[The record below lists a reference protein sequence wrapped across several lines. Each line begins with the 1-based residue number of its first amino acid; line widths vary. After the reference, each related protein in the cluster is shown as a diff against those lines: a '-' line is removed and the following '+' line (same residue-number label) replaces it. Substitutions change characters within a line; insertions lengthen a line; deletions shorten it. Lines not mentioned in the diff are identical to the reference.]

1 MRVSESTKAACK
13 AGPFTTGCVELSA
26 IKARYAE
33 LPGAIAAGCE
43 RMVHPSVLGQSDRR
57 RHSRFIGAMLAAPFF
72 SAGAAVTLVT
82 SGMGA
87 AVTVAA
93 IFAAFG
99 LCWFAALLVAASGK
113 MTLAG
118 QLALVVGSVA
128 LGALIAAA
136 GGVASPVALLAVAL
150 PFEAWWIG
158 QSRRA
163 VIWGATSAFVAVL
176 LQPLAGSVLPL
187 DQTEIAAWHW
197 LVPLAWAL
205 TLIPRIAPLR
215 GAANAQLDPAG
226 SHRLEDLIDAVVLR
240 IAAHGEVLDVSA
252 KARTMLRLPPELLF
266 GTGLFDR
273 IHLSDRVPYLSALA
287 DMRDGALSRRLDLR
301 VRLPQSSGVTADNYR
316 PFSLEMMRAPGQETV
331 FTLLLRENDE
341 LAGLRQELAA
351 ANEAAASA
359 EVAKGRFLAVV
370 SHELRTP
377 LNAIIGF
384 SDMLLHEMF
393 GSFKDP
399 RQKEYVGLVRDSGQ
413 HLLAVVTSILDVSRI
428 ESGAYATEP
437 EPFRFREAVEMCQ
450 SMMRLQA
457 EAKAI
462 DLQAQIAP
470 DAGEINAD
478 RRAVQQILINL
489 VSNAIKFTPEG
500 GNVVIGAKRIGSRLH
515 FWVRDTGIGIAE
527 EDFVNLGKPFMQI
540 QNDYTRR
547 FEGTGLG
554 LSLVKGLV
562 ALHEGTMSIE
572 SMPGEGT
579 TVTISLPVSGP
590 TSRSAEKTGVVP
602 MSAVKAKADGGK
614 GESNGS
620 LRKTA

>member
-1 MRVSESTKAACK
+1 
-13 AGPFTTGCVELSA
+13 
-26 IKARYAE
+26 
-33 LPGAIAAGCE
+33 
-43 RMVHPSVLGQSDRR
+43 MVHPAIVGRDDRLR
-57 RHSRFIGAMLAAPFF
+57 QRRFIGIMLAAPFF
-72 SAGAAVTLVT
+72 AAGAAVTLVT

-87 AVTVAA
+87 AVTVAT

-113 MTLAG
+113 MALAAQVALAAGGLALAG
-118 QLALVVGSVA
+118 A
-128 LGALIAAA
+128 IAAA
-136 GGVASPVALLAVAL
+136 GGLASPVALLVLAL

-158 QSRRA
+158 GSKRA
-163 VIWGATSAFVAVL
+163 ALWGGISALAAVL
-176 LQPLAGSVLPL
+176 LQPFVGSVVPL
-187 DQTEIAAWHW
+187 GAVHVAVWHW
-197 LVPLAWAL
+197 LLPLAWGL
-205 TLIPRIAPLR
+205 TLVPRL
-215 GAANAQLDPAG
+215 AALGDAARARHALLPSD
-226 SHRLEDLIDAVVLR
+226 RLEDMIDAVVLHVAR
-240 IAAHGEVLDVSA
+240 HGEVLDASA
-252 KARTMLRLPPELLF
+252 KARTMLKLPPELLF
-266 GTGLFDR
+266 GAGLFDR
-273 IHLSDRVPYLSALA
+273 IHLSDRVAYLSALA
-287 DMRDGALSRRLDLR
+287 DMRDGALARRLDLR
-301 VRLPQSSGVTADNYR
+301 VRLPQDGNAPMADNYR
-316 PFSLEMMRAPGQETV
+316 PFQLELVQAEEQQET

-341 LAGLRQELAA
+341 IAELRDELAA
-351 ANEAAASA
+351 ASEAAASA

-393 GSFKDP
+393 GGFKDP

-428 ESGAYATEP
+428 EAGAYATQP
-437 EPFRFREAVEMCQ
+437 EPFRFIEAVEMCQ
-450 SMMRLQA
+450 SMMQLQA
-457 EAKAI
+457 SAKNI

-489 VSNAIKFTPEG
+489 VSNSIKFTPDG
-500 GNVVIGAKRIGSRLH
+500 GDVVVGAKRIGSRLH

-527 EDFVNLGKPFMQI
+527 EDFANLGKPFMQI

-562 ALHEGTMSIE
+562 ALHDGTMSIE

-579 TVTISLPVSGP
+579 TVTISLPVNGP
-590 TSRSAEKTGVVP
+590 KKRAADRNGVLP
-602 MSAVKAKADGGK
+602 MPVTRTKGDAKGDR
-614 GESNGS
+614 NGS

>member
-1 MRVSESTKAACK
+1 
-13 AGPFTTGCVELSA
+13 
-26 IKARYAE
+26 
-33 LPGAIAAGCE
+33 
-43 RMVHPSVLGQSDRR
+43 MVHPAIIGQGDRLR
-57 RHSRFIGAMLAAPFF
+57 QRRFIGIMLAAPFF
-72 SAGAAVTLVT
+72 AAGAAVTLVT

-87 AVTVAA
+87 AVTVAT

-113 MTLAG
+113 MTLAAQVALAAG
-118 QLALVVGSVA
+118 GLALA
-128 LGALIAAA
+128 GAVAAA
-136 GGVASPVALLAVAL
+136 GGLASPVALLALAL

-158 QSRRA
+158 GSKRA
-163 VIWGATSAFVAVL
+163 ALWGGLSTLAAML
-176 LQPLAGSVLPL
+176 LQPFVGSVVPL
-187 DQTEIAAWHW
+187 GGAQVAAWHW
-197 LVPLAWAL
+197 LLPLAWGL
-205 TLIPRIAPLR
+205 TLVPRL
-215 GAANAQLDPAG
+215 AALGDAARAQPALLPND
-226 SHRLEDLIDAVVLR
+226 RLEDMIDAVVLHVAR
-240 IAAHGEVLDVSA
+240 HGEVLDASA
-252 KARTMLRLPPELLF
+252 KARTILKLPPELLF
-266 GTGLFDR
+266 GAGLFDR
-273 IHLSDRVPYLSALA
+273 IHLSDRVAYLSALA
-287 DMRDGALSRRLDLR
+287 DMRDGALARRLDLR
-301 VRLPQSSGVTADNYR
+301 VRLPQDGSASTADNYR
-316 PFSLEMMRAPGQETV
+316 PFQLELMRAEEQQET

-341 LAGLRQELAA
+341 TAELRDELAA

-393 GSFKDP
+393 GGFKDP
-399 RQKEYVGLVRDSGQ
+399 RQKEYVSLVKESGQ

-428 ESGAYATEP
+428 EAGAYATEP
-437 EPFRFREAVEMCQ
+437 EPFRFIEAVEMCQ
-450 SMMRLQA
+450 SMMQLQA
-457 EAKAI
+457 NAKNI
-462 DLQAQIAP
+462 GLQAQIAP

-489 VSNAIKFTPEG
+489 VSNAVKFTPDG
-500 GNVVIGAKRIGSRLH
+500 GNVVVGAKRIGSRLH

-562 ALHEGTMSIE
+562 ALHDGTMSIE

-579 TVTISLPVSGP
+579 TVTISLPVNGP
-590 TSRSAEKTGVVP
+590 KRSATDRNGVLP
-602 MSAVKAKADGGK
+602 MPATRTKGDAKGDR
-614 GESNGS
+614 NGS

>member
-1 MRVSESTKAACK
+1 M
-13 AGPFTTGCVELSA
+13 P

-43 RMVHPSVLGQSDRR
+43 RMVHPSILGQSGRER
-57 RHSRFIGAMLAAPFF
+57 QRRFIGVMLAAPFF
-72 SAGAAVTLVT
+72 AAGAAVTLVT

-87 AVTVAA
+87 AVTMAA

-99 LCWFAALLVAASGK
+99 LCWFIALLVAATGR
-113 MTLAG
+113 MATAAPIALAM
-118 QLALVVGSVA
+118 AAVA
-128 LGALIAAA
+128 LGGLIAAA
-136 GGVASPVALLAVAL
+136 GGLSSPVAMLAVAL

-158 QSRRA
+158 ASRRA
-163 VIWGATSAFVAVL
+163 ALWGAVSAIVAIA
-176 LQPLAGSVLPL
+176 LQPLAAAFLPFAGA
-187 DQTEIAAWHW
+187 QIAAWHW

-205 TLIPRIAPLR
+205 TLIPRLSAFRDSAGVADTLDR
-215 GAANAQLDPAG
+215 GD
-226 SHRLEDLIDAVVLR
+226 RLEDIIDAVILR
-240 IAAHGEVLDVSA
+240 VGRHGEVLDASA
-252 KARTMLRLPPELLF
+252 KARTLLKLPPELLS

-273 IHLSDRVPYLSALA
+273 VHLSDRVSYLSALA
-287 DMRDGALSRRLDLR
+287 DMRDGAGSRRLELR
-301 VRLPQSSGVTADNYR
+301 IRLPQNGNGQSDNRQNDSRQNDIRLMADNYR
-316 PFSLEMMRAPGQETV
+316 PFLLELLRAEEQGDV
-331 FTLLLRENDE
+331 FTLILRENDE
-341 LAGLRQELAA
+341 TARLREELAQ
-351 ANEAAASA
+351 ANEAAAAA

-393 GSFKDP
+393 GAFKDP

-428 ESGAYATEP
+428 ESGAYAAEP
-437 EPFRFREAVEMCQ
+437 EPFRFMEAVDMCQ
-450 SMMRLQA
+450 SMMSLQA
-457 EAKAI
+457 QAKNI
-462 DLQAQIAP
+462 DLQTQIAP
-470 DAGEINAD
+470 DAGDINAD

-489 VSNAIKFTPEG
+489 VSNAIKFTPDG
-500 GNVVIGAKRIGSRLH
+500 GDVVVGAKRIGSRLH

-527 EDFVNLGKPFMQI
+527 EDFANLGKPFMQI

-579 TVTISLPVSGP
+579 TVTISLPVNGP
-590 TSRSAEKTGVVP
+590 KGRPANQAGVLTMPVTR
-602 MSAVKAKADGGK
+602 AKGDR
-614 GESNGS
+614 NGS

>member
-1 MRVSESTKAACK
+1 
-13 AGPFTTGCVELSA
+13 
-26 IKARYAE
+26 
-33 LPGAIAAGCE
+33 
-43 RMVHPSVLGQSDRR
+43 MVHPSIVGQSDRER
-57 RHSRFIGAMLAAPFF
+57 QRRFIGVMLASPFF
-72 SAGAAVTLVT
+72 AAGAAVTLVT

-99 LCWFAALLVAASGK
+99 LCWFIALLVAATGK
-113 MTLAG
+113 MAVAAQVALAIAG
-118 QLALVVGSVA
+118 LALGS
-128 LGALIAAA
+128 LIAAA
-136 GGVASPVALLAVAL
+136 GGLSSPVAMLVVAL

-158 QSRRA
+158 ASRRA
-163 VIWGATSAFVAVL
+163 ALWGAVSAAVAIL
-176 LQPLAGSVLPL
+176 AQPLAVAVFPFAAA
-187 DQTEIAAWHW
+187 QIAPWHW

-205 TLIPRIAPLR
+205 TLVPRISALR
-215 GAANAQLDPAG
+215 DTAGAADVVDTAD
-226 SHRLEDLIDAVVLR
+226 RLEDIIDAVVLR
-240 IAAHGEVLDVSA
+240 VARHGEVLDASA
-252 KARTMLRLPPELLF
+252 KARTLLKLPPELLS
-266 GTGLFDR
+266 GNGLFDR
-273 IHLSDRVPYLSALA
+273 IHLSDRVSYLSALA
-287 DMRDGALSRRLDLR
+287 DMRDGALSRRLELR
-301 VRLPQSSGVTADNYR
+301 IRLPQNGNGQAADNYR
-316 PFSLEMMRAPGQETV
+316 PFSLELVRGDEEVDV
-331 FTLLLRENDE
+331 FTLVLRENDE
-341 LAGLRQELAA
+341 IARLREDFAA

-393 GSFKDP
+393 GAFKDP

-428 ESGAYATEP
+428 ESGVYATEP
-437 EPFRFREAVEMCQ
+437 EPFRFSEAVDMCQ
-450 SMMRLQA
+450 SMMLLQA
-457 EAKAI
+457 QAKNI

-470 DAGEINAD
+470 DAGDINAD
-478 RRAVQQILINL
+478 RRAVQQMLINL

-500 GNVVIGAKRIGSRLH
+500 GDVVIGAKRIGSRLH

-527 EDFVNLGKPFMQI
+527 EDFANLGKPFMQI

-562 ALHEGTMSIE
+562 ALHDGTMSIE

-579 TVTISLPVSGP
+579 TVTISLPVNGP
-590 TSRSAEKTGVVP
+590 KGRPAEKAGVLTMP
-602 MSAVKAKADGGK
+602 LAMGK
-614 GESNGS
+614 EDRNGS

>member
-1 MRVSESTKAACK
+1 
-13 AGPFTTGCVELSA
+13 
-26 IKARYAE
+26 
-33 LPGAIAAGCE
+33 
-43 RMVHPSVLGQSDRR
+43 MVHPSILGKNDRR
-57 RHSRFIGAMLAAPFF
+57 CQGRFIGVMLAAPFF
-72 SAGAAVTLVT
+72 AAGAAVTLVT
-82 SGMGA
+82 SGMGV
-87 AVTVAA
+87 AVTMAA
-93 IFAAFG
+93 IFATFG

-113 MTLAG
+113 MAFAGQVALVMGSLALAG
-118 QLALVVGSVA
+118 V
-128 LGALIAAA
+128 IAAA
-136 GGVASPVALLAVAL
+136 GGMASPIAMLVVAL

-158 QSRRA
+158 ASRRA
-163 VIWGATSAFVAVL
+163 ALWGAASAFVAIL
-176 LQPLAGSVLPL
+176 LQAFAGSVFPFGPA
-187 DQTEIAAWHW
+187 EIAAWHW
-197 LVPLAWAL
+197 LLPLAWAL
-205 TLIPRIAPLR
+205 TLVPRV
-215 GAANAQLDPAG
+215 AALGSPAGAQLDPATDD
-226 SHRLEDLIDAVVLR
+226 RLENIIDAVVLQAGR
-240 IAAHGEVLDVSA
+240 HGEVLDASA
-252 KARTMLRLPPELLF
+252 KARTILKLQPELLF

-273 IHLSDRVPYLSALA
+273 IHLSDRVAYLSALA
-287 DMRDGALSRRLDLR
+287 DMRDGASARRLDLR
-301 VRLPQSSGVTADNYR
+301 VRLPQNGHSPTADNYR
-316 PFSLEMMRAPGQETV
+316 PFSLELMRAEHEDV
-331 FTLLLRENDE
+331 FTLVLRENDE
-341 LAGLRQELAA
+341 LAGLREELAGA
-351 ANEAAASA
+351 KEAAASA

-393 GSFKDP
+393 GTFKDP
-399 RQKEYVGLVRDSGQ
+399 RQKEYVGLVKESGQ

-428 ESGAYATEP
+428 EAGSYATEP
-437 EPFRFREAVEMCQ
+437 EPFRFVEAVEMCQ

-457 EAKAI
+457 EAKNI

-489 VSNAIKFTPEG
+489 VSNAIKFTPDG
-500 GNVVIGAKRIGSRLH
+500 GDVVVGAKRIGSRLH

-527 EDFVNLGKPFMQI
+527 EDFANLGKPFMQI

-579 TVTISLPVSGP
+579 TVTISLPVNGP
-590 TSRSAEKTGVVP
+590 KGRTTDKPGVLP
-602 MSAVKAKADGGK
+602 MPAAKAETK
-614 GESNGS
+614 GDRHGS

>member
-1 MRVSESTKAACK
+1 
-13 AGPFTTGCVELSA
+13 
-26 IKARYAE
+26 
-33 LPGAIAAGCE
+33 
-43 RMVHPSVLGQSDRR
+43 MVHPSILGQNDRR
-57 RHSRFIGAMLAAPFF
+57 CQRRFIGVMLAAPFF
-72 SAGAAVTLVT
+72 AAGAAVTLVT
-82 SGMGA
+82 SGMGV
-87 AVTVAA
+87 AVTMAA
-93 IFAAFG
+93 IFATFG

-113 MTLAG
+113 MAFAGQVALVMGSLALAG
-118 QLALVVGSVA
+118 I
-128 LGALIAAA
+128 IAAA
-136 GGVASPVALLAVAL
+136 GGMASPVAMLVVAL

-158 QSRRA
+158 ASRRA
-163 VIWGATSAFVAVL
+163 AFWGALSACVAIL
-176 LQPLAGSVLPL
+176 LQAFAGSVFPFGPA
-187 DQTEIAAWHW
+187 EIAAWHW
-197 LVPLAWAL
+197 LLPLAWAL
-205 TLIPRIAPLR
+205 TLIPRV
-215 GAANAQLDPAG
+215 AALGSPAGAQLDPATDD
-226 SHRLEDLIDAVVLR
+226 RLENIIDAVVLR
-240 IAAHGEVLDVSA
+240 AGRHGEVLDASA
-252 KARTMLRLPPELLF
+252 KARTILKLQPELLF

-273 IHLSDRVPYLSALA
+273 IHLSDRVAYLSALA
-287 DMRDGALSRRLDLR
+287 DMRDGAPARRLDLR
-301 VRLPQSSGVTADNYR
+301 VRLPQNCNGPTADNYR
-316 PFSLEMMRAPGQETV
+316 PFSLELARGEEQQDVLTFV
-331 FTLLLRENDE
+331 LRDNYE
-341 LAGLRQELAA
+341 LAGLREELAA
-351 ANEAAASA
+351 AKEAAASA

-393 GSFKDP
+393 GTFKDP
-399 RQKEYVGLVRDSGQ
+399 RQKEYVGLVKESGQ

-428 ESGAYATEP
+428 EAGAYATEP
-437 EPFRFREAVEMCQ
+437 EPFRFVEAVEMCQ

-457 EAKAI
+457 EAKNI

-489 VSNAIKFTPEG
+489 VSNAIKFTPDG
-500 GNVVIGAKRIGSRLH
+500 GDVVVGAKRIGSRLH

-527 EDFVNLGKPFMQI
+527 EDFANLGKPFMQI

-579 TVTISLPVSGP
+579 TVTISLPVNGP
-590 TSRSAEKTGVVP
+590 KGRSNDKPGVLP
-602 MSAVKAKADGGK
+602 MPAAKAETK
-614 GESNGS
+614 GDRHGS

>member
-1 MRVSESTKAACK
+1 
-13 AGPFTTGCVELSA
+13 
-26 IKARYAE
+26 
-33 LPGAIAAGCE
+33 
-43 RMVHPSVLGQSDRR
+43 MVHPAIIGQGDRLR
-57 RHSRFIGAMLAAPFF
+57 QRRFIGIMLAAPFF
-72 SAGAAVTLVT
+72 AAGAAVTLVT

-113 MTLAG
+113 MTLAAQVALAAG
-118 QLALVVGSVA
+118 GLALA
-128 LGALIAAA
+128 GAVAAA
-136 GGVASPVALLAVAL
+136 GGLASPVALLALAL

-158 QSRRA
+158 GSKRA
-163 VIWGATSAFVAVL
+163 ALWGGLSALAAML
-176 LQPLAGSVLPL
+176 LQPFVASVVPL
-187 DQTEIAAWHW
+187 GGAQVAAWHW
-197 LVPLAWAL
+197 LLPLAWGL
-205 TLIPRIAPLR
+205 TLVPRL
-215 GAANAQLDPAG
+215 AALGDAARAQPALLPND
-226 SHRLEDLIDAVVLR
+226 RLEDMIDAVVLHVAR
-240 IAAHGEVLDVSA
+240 HGEVLDASA
-252 KARTMLRLPPELLF
+252 KARTILKLPPELLF
-266 GTGLFDR
+266 GAGLFDR
-273 IHLSDRVPYLSALA
+273 IHLSDRVAYLSALA
-287 DMRDGALSRRLDLR
+287 DMRDGALARRLDLR
-301 VRLPQSSGVTADNYR
+301 VRLPQDGSASTADNYR
-316 PFSLEMMRAPGQETV
+316 PFQLELMRAEEQQET

-341 LAGLRQELAA
+341 TAELRDELAA

-393 GSFKDP
+393 GGFKDP
-399 RQKEYVGLVRDSGQ
+399 RQKEYVSLVKESGQ

-428 ESGAYATEP
+428 EAGAYATEP
-437 EPFRFREAVEMCQ
+437 EPFRFIEAVEMCQ
-450 SMMRLQA
+450 SMMQLQA
-457 EAKAI
+457 NAKNI

-489 VSNAIKFTPEG
+489 VSNAVKFTPDG
-500 GNVVIGAKRIGSRLH
+500 GNVVVGAKRIGSRLH

-562 ALHEGTMSIE
+562 ALHDGTMSIE

-579 TVTISLPVSGP
+579 TVTISLPVNGP
-590 TSRSAEKTGVVP
+590 KRSATDRNGVLP
-602 MSAVKAKADGGK
+602 MPATRTKGDAKGDR
-614 GESNGS
+614 NGS

>member
-1 MRVSESTKAACK
+1 MPIE
-13 AGPFTTGCVELSA
+13 
-26 IKARYAE
+26 ARYAE
-33 LPGAIAAGCE
+33 LPGAMAAGCE
-43 RMVHPSVLGQSDRR
+43 RMVHPSVLGRSDRER
-57 RHSRFIGAMLAAPFF
+57 QRRFIGVMLAAPFF
-72 SAGAAVTLVT
+72 AAGAAVTLVT

-87 AVTVAA
+87 AVTMAA

-99 LCWFAALLVAASGK
+99 LCWFVALLVAATGK
-113 MTLAG
+113 M
-118 QLALVVGSVA
+118 
-128 LGALIAAA
+128 AAA
-136 GGVASPVALLAVAL
+136 GPIALAMAAIALGGLIGAAGGLSSPVAMLALAL

-158 QSRRA
+158 ASRRA
-163 VIWGATSAFVAVL
+163 ALWGGASAAIAIAIQSLSAAF
-176 LQPLAGSVLPL
+176 LPFA
-187 DQTEIAAWHW
+187 DAHIAAWHW

-205 TLIPRIAPLR
+205 TLIPRISAFR
-215 GAANAQLDPAG
+215 GSAG
-226 SHRLEDLIDAVVLR
+226 ATDTVDAGDRLEDIIDAVVLR
-240 IAAHGEVLDVSA
+240 IARHGEVVDASA
-252 KARTMLRLPPELLF
+252 KARTLLKLPPELLS

-273 IHLSDRVPYLSALA
+273 VHLSDRVAYLSALA
-287 DMRDGALSRRLDLR
+287 DMRDGALSRRLELR
-301 VRLPQSSGVTADNYR
+301 IRLPQSGNGTQNGNGFVADNYQ
-316 PFSLEMMRAPGQETV
+316 PFALELVRGEEQSDV
-331 FTLLLRENDE
+331 FTLVLRENDE
-341 LAGLRQELAA
+341 TARLREELAQ
-351 ANEAAASA
+351 ANETAAAA

-393 GSFKDP
+393 GAFKDP

-428 ESGAYATEP
+428 ESGVYATEP
-437 EPFRFREAVEMCQ
+437 EPFRFVEAVDMCQ

-457 EAKAI
+457 RAKNI
-462 DLQAQIAP
+462 DLQTQIAP
-470 DAGEINAD
+470 DAGDINAD
-478 RRAVQQILINL
+478 RRAVQQMLINL
-489 VSNAIKFTPEG
+489 VSNAIKFTPDG
-500 GNVVIGAKRIGSRLH
+500 GDVVVGAKRIGSRLH

-527 EDFVNLGKPFMQI
+527 EDFANLGKPFMQI

-590 TSRSAEKTGVVP
+590 KGRPANQTGVLTMPVTR
-602 MSAVKAKADGGK
+602 AKGDG
-614 GESNGS
+614 NGS

>member
-1 MRVSESTKAACK
+1 M
-13 AGPFTTGCVELSA
+13 
-26 IKARYAE
+26 
-33 LPGAIAAGCE
+33 AAGCE
-43 RMVHPSVLGQSDRR
+43 RMVHPSILGQNDRVR
-57 RHSRFIGAMLAAPFF
+57 QSRFIGVMLAAPFF
-72 SAGAAVTLVT
+72 AAGAAVTLVT

-87 AVTVAA
+87 AVTMAA
-93 IFAAFG
+93 IFATFG

-113 MTLAG
+113 MAFAGQAALAMGSLALAG
-118 QLALVVGSVA
+118 V
-128 LGALIAAA
+128 IAAA
-136 GGVASPVALLAVAL
+136 GGLASPVAMLVVAL

-158 QSRRA
+158 ASRRTA
-163 VIWGATSAFVAVL
+163 SWGAVSACVAIL
-176 LQPLAGSVLPL
+176 LQSFAGSVFPFGA
-187 DQTEIAAWHW
+187 TEIAAWHW
-197 LVPLAWAL
+197 LLPLAWAL
-205 TLIPRIAPLR
+205 TLVPRV
-215 GAANAQLDPAG
+215 AALGNPAGAQLDPADDD
-226 SHRLEDLIDAVVLR
+226 RLENIIDAVVLR
-240 IAAHGEVLDVSA
+240 VGRHGEVLDASA
-252 KARTMLRLPPELLF
+252 KARTILKLQPELLF

-273 IHLSDRVPYLSALA
+273 IHLSDRVAYLSALA
-287 DMRDGALSRRLDLR
+287 DMRDGASARRLDLR
-301 VRLPQSSGVTADNYR
+301 VRLPQNGNGPTADNYR
-316 PFSLEMMRAPGQETV
+316 PFSLELTRAEEQEDV
-331 FTLLLRENDE
+331 FTLVLRENDE
-341 LAGLRQELAA
+341 VAGLREELAA

-393 GSFKDP
+393 GTFKDP
-399 RQKEYVGLVRDSGQ
+399 RQKEYVGLVKESGQ

-428 ESGAYATEP
+428 EAGAYATEP
-437 EPFRFREAVEMCQ
+437 EPFRFLEAVEMCQ

-457 EAKAI
+457 EAKSI
-462 DLQAQIAP
+462 DLQTQIAP

-489 VSNAIKFTPEG
+489 VSNAIKFTPNG
-500 GNVVIGAKRIGSRLH
+500 GDVVIGAKRIGSRLH

-527 EDFVNLGKPFMQI
+527 EDFANLGKPFMQI

-562 ALHEGTMSIE
+562 TLHEGTMSIE

-579 TVTISLPVSGP
+579 TVTISLPVNGP
-590 TSRSAEKTGVVP
+590 RGHSTDKPGVLPMPAAKTEGET
-602 MSAVKAKADGGK
+602 K
-614 GESNGS
+614 GDRNGS

>member
-1 MRVSESTKAACK
+1 M
-13 AGPFTTGCVELSA
+13 
-26 IKARYAE
+26 
-33 LPGAIAAGCE
+33 AAGCE
-43 RMVHPSVLGQSDRR
+43 RMVHPSILGKNDRR
-57 RHSRFIGAMLAAPFF
+57 CQGRFIGVMLAAPFF
-72 SAGAAVTLVT
+72 AAGAAVTLVT
-82 SGMGA
+82 SGMGV
-87 AVTVAA
+87 AVTMAA
-93 IFAAFG
+93 IFATFG

-113 MTLAG
+113 MAFAGQVALVMGSLALAG
-118 QLALVVGSVA
+118 V
-128 LGALIAAA
+128 IAAA
-136 GGVASPVALLAVAL
+136 GGMASPIAMLVVAL

-158 QSRRA
+158 ASRRA
-163 VIWGATSAFVAVL
+163 ALWGAASAFVAIL
-176 LQPLAGSVLPL
+176 LQAFAGSVFPFGPA
-187 DQTEIAAWHW
+187 EIAAWHW
-197 LVPLAWAL
+197 LLPLAWAL
-205 TLIPRIAPLR
+205 TLVPRV
-215 GAANAQLDPAG
+215 AALGSPAGAQLDPATDD
-226 SHRLEDLIDAVVLR
+226 RLENIIDAVVLR
-240 IAAHGEVLDVSA
+240 AGRHGEVLDASA
-252 KARTMLRLPPELLF
+252 KARTILKLQPELLF

-273 IHLSDRVPYLSALA
+273 IHLSDRVAYLSALA
-287 DMRDGALSRRLDLR
+287 DMRDGASARRLDLR
-301 VRLPQSSGVTADNYR
+301 VRLPQNGHSPTADNYR
-316 PFSLEMMRAPGQETV
+316 PFSLELMRAEHEDV
-331 FTLLLRENDE
+331 FTLVLRENDE
-341 LAGLRQELAA
+341 LAGLREELAGA
-351 ANEAAASA
+351 KEAAASA

-393 GSFKDP
+393 GTFKDP
-399 RQKEYVGLVRDSGQ
+399 RQKEYVGLVKESGQ

-428 ESGAYATEP
+428 EAGSYATEP
-437 EPFRFREAVEMCQ
+437 EPFRFVEAVEMCQ

-457 EAKAI
+457 EAKNI

-489 VSNAIKFTPEG
+489 VSNAIKFTPDG
-500 GNVVIGAKRIGSRLH
+500 GDVVVGAKRIGSRLH

-527 EDFVNLGKPFMQI
+527 EDFANLGKPFMQI

-579 TVTISLPVSGP
+579 TVTISLPVNGP
-590 TSRSAEKTGVVP
+590 KGRTTDKPGVLP
-602 MSAVKAKADGGK
+602 MPAAKAETK
-614 GESNGS
+614 GDRHGS

>member
-1 MRVSESTKAACK
+1 
-13 AGPFTTGCVELSA
+13 
-26 IKARYAE
+26 
-33 LPGAIAAGCE
+33 
-43 RMVHPSVLGQSDRR
+43 MVHPAIVGRDDRLR
-57 RHSRFIGAMLAAPFF
+57 QRRFIGIMLAAPFF
-72 SAGAAVTLVT
+72 AAGAAVTLVT

-87 AVTVAA
+87 AVTVAT

-113 MTLAG
+113 MVLAAQVALAAGGLALAG
-118 QLALVVGSVA
+118 A
-128 LGALIAAA
+128 IAAA
-136 GGVASPVALLAVAL
+136 GGLASPVALLALAL

-158 QSRRA
+158 GSRRA
-163 VIWGATSAFVAVL
+163 ALWGGISALAAVL
-176 LQPLAGSVLPL
+176 LQPFVGSVVPL
-187 DQTEIAAWHW
+187 GAVQVAAWHW
-197 LVPLAWAL
+197 LLPLAWGL
-205 TLIPRIAPLR
+205 TLVPRLAGLGDAARAPAL
-215 GAANAQLDPAG
+215 LPSD
-226 SHRLEDLIDAVVLR
+226 RLEDMIDAVVLHVAR
-240 IAAHGEVLDVSA
+240 HGEVLDASA
-252 KARTMLRLPPELLF
+252 RARTMLKLPPELLF
-266 GTGLFDR
+266 GAGLFDR
-273 IHLSDRVPYLSALA
+273 IHLSDRVAYLSALA
-287 DMRDGALSRRLDLR
+287 DLRDGALTRRLDLR
-301 VRLPQSSGVTADNYR
+301 VRLPQDGNAPMADNYR
-316 PFSLEMMRAPGQETV
+316 PFQLELVRAEEQQET

-341 LAGLRQELAA
+341 IAELRDELAA

-393 GSFKDP
+393 GGFKDP

-428 ESGAYATEP
+428 EAGAYATEP
-437 EPFRFREAVEMCQ
+437 EPFRFIEAVEMCQ
-450 SMMRLQA
+450 SMMQLQA
-457 EAKAI
+457 NVKNI

-489 VSNAIKFTPEG
+489 VSNAIKFTPDG
-500 GNVVIGAKRIGSRLH
+500 GDVVVGAKRIGTRLH

-527 EDFVNLGKPFMQI
+527 EDFANLGKPFMQI

-562 ALHEGTMSIE
+562 ALHDGTMSIE

-579 TVTISLPVSGP
+579 TVTISLPVNGP
-590 TSRSAEKTGVVP
+590 KKRATDRNGVLP
-602 MSAVKAKADGGK
+602 MPATRTKGDAKGDR
-614 GESNGS
+614 NGS

>member
-1 MRVSESTKAACK
+1 
-13 AGPFTTGCVELSA
+13 
-26 IKARYAE
+26 
-33 LPGAIAAGCE
+33 
-43 RMVHPSVLGQSDRR
+43 MVHPSVLGRSDRER
-57 RHSRFIGAMLAAPFF
+57 QRRFIGVMLAAPFF
-72 SAGAAVTLVT
+72 AAGAAVTLVT

-87 AVTVAA
+87 AVTMAA

-99 LCWFAALLVAASGK
+99 LCWFVALLVAATGK
-113 MTLAG
+113 M
-118 QLALVVGSVA
+118 
-128 LGALIAAA
+128 AAA
-136 GGVASPVALLAVAL
+136 GPIALAMAAIALGGLIGAAGGLSSPVAMLALAL

-158 QSRRA
+158 ASRRA
-163 VIWGATSAFVAVL
+163 ALWGGASAAIAIAIQSLSAAF
-176 LQPLAGSVLPL
+176 LPFA
-187 DQTEIAAWHW
+187 DAHIAAWHW

-205 TLIPRIAPLR
+205 TLIPRISAFR
-215 GAANAQLDPAG
+215 GSAG
-226 SHRLEDLIDAVVLR
+226 ATDTVDAGDRLEDIIDAVVLR
-240 IAAHGEVLDVSA
+240 IARHGEVVDASA
-252 KARTMLRLPPELLF
+252 KARTLLKLPPELLS

-273 IHLSDRVPYLSALA
+273 VHLSDRVAYLSALA
-287 DMRDGALSRRLDLR
+287 DMRDGALSRRLELR
-301 VRLPQSSGVTADNYR
+301 IRLPQSGNGTQNGNGFVADNYQ
-316 PFSLEMMRAPGQETV
+316 PFALELVRGEEQSDV
-331 FTLLLRENDE
+331 FTLVLRENDE
-341 LAGLRQELAA
+341 TARLREELAQ
-351 ANEAAASA
+351 ANETAAAA

-393 GSFKDP
+393 GAFKDP

-428 ESGAYATEP
+428 ESGVYATEP
-437 EPFRFREAVEMCQ
+437 EPFRFVEAVDMCQ

-457 EAKAI
+457 RAKNI
-462 DLQAQIAP
+462 DLQTQIAP
-470 DAGEINAD
+470 DAGDINAD
-478 RRAVQQILINL
+478 RRAVQQMLINL
-489 VSNAIKFTPEG
+489 VSNAIKFTPDG
-500 GNVVIGAKRIGSRLH
+500 GDVVVGAKRIGSRLH

-527 EDFVNLGKPFMQI
+527 EDFANLGKPFMQI

-590 TSRSAEKTGVVP
+590 KGRPANQTGVLTMPVTR
-602 MSAVKAKADGGK
+602 AKGDG
-614 GESNGS
+614 NGS

>member
-1 MRVSESTKAACK
+1 
-13 AGPFTTGCVELSA
+13 
-26 IKARYAE
+26 
-33 LPGAIAAGCE
+33 
-43 RMVHPSVLGQSDRR
+43 MVHPSILGQSDRER
-57 RHSRFIGAMLAAPFF
+57 QRRFIGVMLAAPFF
-72 SAGAAVTLVT
+72 AAGAAVTLVT

-87 AVTVAA
+87 AVTMAA

-99 LCWFAALLVAASGK
+99 LCWFVALLVAATGK
-113 MTLAG
+113 MAIAS
-118 QLALVVGSVA
+118 QLALAVAGISLGS
-128 LGALIAAA
+128 LIAAA
-136 GGVASPVALLAVAL
+136 GGLSSPVAMLVVAL

-158 QSRRA
+158 ASRRA
-163 VIWGATSAFVAVL
+163 ALWGAVSAAAAIL
-176 LQPLAGSVLPL
+176 AQPLVGTVFPFAGA
-187 DQTEIAAWHW
+187 QIAAWHW

-205 TLIPRIAPLR
+205 TVMPRASVFR
-215 GAANAQLDPAG
+215 DTADAADVVDTAD
-226 SHRLEDLIDAVVLR
+226 RLEDIIDAVVLR
-240 IAAHGEVLDVSA
+240 VARHGEVLDASP
-252 KARTMLRLPPELLF
+252 KARTLLKLPAELLSGNGF
-266 GTGLFDR
+266 FDR
-273 IHLSDRVPYLSALA
+273 IHLSDRVSYLSALA
-287 DMRDGALSRRLDLR
+287 DMRDGALSRRLELR
-301 VRLPQSSGVTADNYR
+301 IRLPQNGNGQNDNRLAADNYR
-316 PFSLEMMRAPGQETV
+316 PFSLDLVRGEEQGDV
-331 FTLLLRENDE
+331 FTLVLRENDE
-341 LAGLRQELAA
+341 IARLREDLAA

-393 GSFKDP
+393 GAFKDP

-428 ESGAYATEP
+428 ESGVYATEP
-437 EPFRFREAVEMCQ
+437 EPFRFAEAVDMCQ

-457 EAKAI
+457 QVKNI

-470 DAGEINAD
+470 DAGDINAD
-478 RRAVQQILINL
+478 RRAVQQMLINL
-489 VSNAIKFTPEG
+489 VSNAIKFTPDG
-500 GNVVIGAKRIGSRLH
+500 GDVVVGAKRIGSRLH

-527 EDFVNLGKPFMQI
+527 EDFANLGKPFMQI

-562 ALHEGTMSIE
+562 ALHDGTMSIE

-579 TVTISLPVSGP
+579 TVTISLPVNGP
-590 TSRSAEKTGVVP
+590 KGHQAEKAGVLTMPVA
-602 MSAVKAKADGGK
+602 MAKGDR
-614 GESNGS
+614 NGS

>member
-1 MRVSESTKAACK
+1 
-13 AGPFTTGCVELSA
+13 
-26 IKARYAE
+26 
-33 LPGAIAAGCE
+33 
-43 RMVHPSVLGQSDRR
+43 MVHPAIIGQGDRLR
-57 RHSRFIGAMLAAPFF
+57 QRRFIGIMLAAPFF
-72 SAGAAVTLVT
+72 AAGAAVTLVT

-87 AVTVAA
+87 AVTVAT

-113 MTLAG
+113 MTLAAQVALAAG
-118 QLALVVGSVA
+118 GLALA
-128 LGALIAAA
+128 GAVAAA
-136 GGVASPVALLAVAL
+136 GGLASPVALLSLAL

-158 QSRRA
+158 GSKRA
-163 VIWGATSAFVAVL
+163 ALWGGLSALAAML
-176 LQPLAGSVLPL
+176 LQPFVGSVVPL
-187 DQTEIAAWHW
+187 GGAQVAAWHW
-197 LVPLAWAL
+197 LLPLAWGL
-205 TLIPRIAPLR
+205 TLVPRL
-215 GAANAQLDPAG
+215 AALGDAARAQPALLPND
-226 SHRLEDLIDAVVLR
+226 RLEDMIDAVVLHVAR
-240 IAAHGEVLDVSA
+240 HGEVLDASA
-252 KARTMLRLPPELLF
+252 KARTILKLPPELLF
-266 GTGLFDR
+266 GAGLFDR
-273 IHLSDRVPYLSALA
+273 IHLSDRVAYLSALA
-287 DMRDGALSRRLDLR
+287 DMRDGALARRLDLR
-301 VRLPQSSGVTADNYR
+301 VRLPQDGSASTADNYR
-316 PFSLEMMRAPGQETV
+316 PFQLELMRAEEQQET

-341 LAGLRQELAA
+341 TAELRDELAA

-393 GSFKDP
+393 GGFKDP
-399 RQKEYVGLVRDSGQ
+399 RQKEYVGLVKESGQ

-428 ESGAYATEP
+428 EAGAYATEP
-437 EPFRFREAVEMCQ
+437 EPFRFIEAVEMCQ
-450 SMMRLQA
+450 SMMQLQA
-457 EAKAI
+457 NAKNI
-462 DLQAQIAP
+462 GLQAQIAP

-489 VSNAIKFTPEG
+489 VSNAVKFTPDG
-500 GNVVIGAKRIGSRLH
+500 GDVVVGAKRIGSRLH

-562 ALHEGTMSIE
+562 ALHDGTMSIE

-579 TVTISLPVSGP
+579 TVTISLPVNGP
-590 TSRSAEKTGVVP
+590 KRSATDRNGVLP
-602 MSAVKAKADGGK
+602 MPATRTKGDAKGDR
-614 GESNGS
+614 NGS

>member
-1 MRVSESTKAACK
+1 MPIE
-13 AGPFTTGCVELSA
+13 
-26 IKARYAE
+26 ARYAE
-33 LPGAIAAGCE
+33 LPGAMAAGCE
-43 RMVHPSVLGQSDRR
+43 RMVHPSVLGRSDRER
-57 RHSRFIGAMLAAPFF
+57 QRRFIGVMLAAPFF
-72 SAGAAVTLVT
+72 AAGAAVTLVT

-87 AVTVAA
+87 AVTMAA

-99 LCWFAALLVAASGK
+99 LCWFVALLVAATGK
-113 MTLAG
+113 M
-118 QLALVVGSVA
+118 
-128 LGALIAAA
+128 AAA
-136 GGVASPVALLAVAL
+136 GPIALAMAAIALGGLIGAAGGLSSPVAMLALAL

-158 QSRRA
+158 ASRRA
-163 VIWGATSAFVAVL
+163 ALWGGASAAIAIAFQSLSA
-176 LQPLAGSVLPL
+176 AFLPFA
-187 DQTEIAAWHW
+187 DAHIAAWHW
-197 LVPLAWAL
+197 LMPLAWAL
-205 TLIPRIAPLR
+205 TLIPRISAFR
-215 GAANAQLDPAG
+215 GTAGAADTVDAG
-226 SHRLEDLIDAVVLR
+226 DRLEDIIDAVVLR
-240 IAAHGEVLDVSA
+240 IARHGEVVDASA
-252 KARTMLRLPPELLF
+252 KARTLLKLPPELLS

-273 IHLSDRVPYLSALA
+273 VHLSDRVAYLSALA
-287 DMRDGALSRRLDLR
+287 DMRDGALSRRLELR
-301 VRLPQSSGVTADNYR
+301 IRLPQSGNGTQNGNGFVADNYQ
-316 PFSLEMMRAPGQETV
+316 PFALELVRGEEQSDV
-331 FTLLLRENDE
+331 FTLVLRENDE
-341 LAGLRQELAA
+341 TARLREELAQ
-351 ANEAAASA
+351 ANETAAAA

-393 GSFKDP
+393 GAFKDP

-428 ESGAYATEP
+428 ESGVYATEP
-437 EPFRFREAVEMCQ
+437 EPFRFVEAVDMCQ

-457 EAKAI
+457 QAKNI
-462 DLQAQIAP
+462 DLRTQIAP
-470 DAGEINAD
+470 DAGDINAD
-478 RRAVQQILINL
+478 RRAVQQMLINL
-489 VSNAIKFTPEG
+489 VSNAIKFTPDG
-500 GNVVIGAKRIGSRLH
+500 GDVVVGAKRIGSRLH

-527 EDFVNLGKPFMQI
+527 EDFANLGKPFMQI

-590 TSRSAEKTGVVP
+590 KGRPANQTGVLTMPVTR
-602 MSAVKAKADGGK
+602 AKGDG
-614 GESNGS
+614 NGS

>member
-1 MRVSESTKAACK
+1 M
-13 AGPFTTGCVELSA
+13 
-26 IKARYAE
+26 
-33 LPGAIAAGCE
+33 AAGCE
-43 RMVHPSVLGQSDRR
+43 RMVHPSILGQNDRR
-57 RHSRFIGAMLAAPFF
+57 CQRRFIGVMLAAPFF
-72 SAGAAVTLVT
+72 AAGAAVTLVT
-82 SGMGA
+82 SDMGV
-87 AVTVAA
+87 AVTMAA
-93 IFAAFG
+93 IFATFG

-113 MTLAG
+113 MAFAGQVALVMGSLALAG
-118 QLALVVGSVA
+118 V
-128 LGALIAAA
+128 IAAA
-136 GGVASPVALLAVAL
+136 GGMASPVAMLVVAL

-158 QSRRA
+158 ASRRA
-163 VIWGATSAFVAVL
+163 ALWGAVSACVAVL
-176 LQPLAGSVLPL
+176 LQAFAGSVFSFGPA
-187 DQTEIAAWHW
+187 EIAAWHW
-197 LVPLAWAL
+197 LLPLAWAL
-205 TLIPRIAPLR
+205 TLVPRL
-215 GAANAQLDPAG
+215 AALGSPAGAQLDPATDD
-226 SHRLEDLIDAVVLR
+226 RLENIIDAVVLR
-240 IAAHGEVLDVSA
+240 AGRHGEVLDASA
-252 KARTMLRLPPELLF
+252 KARTILKLQPELLF

-273 IHLSDRVPYLSALA
+273 IHLSDRVAYLSALA
-287 DMRDGALSRRLDLR
+287 DMRDGAPARRLDLR
-301 VRLPQSSGVTADNYR
+301 VRLPQNGNGPTADNYR
-316 PFSLEMMRAPGQETV
+316 PFSLELARGEEQQDVLTFV
-331 FTLLLRENDE
+331 LRENDE
-341 LAGLRQELAA
+341 LAGLREELAA
-351 ANEAAASA
+351 AKEAAASA

-393 GSFKDP
+393 GTFKDP
-399 RQKEYVGLVRDSGQ
+399 RQKEYVGLVKESGQ

-428 ESGAYATEP
+428 EAGAYATEP
-437 EPFRFREAVEMCQ
+437 EPFRFVEAVEMCQ

-457 EAKAI
+457 DAKNI

-489 VSNAIKFTPEG
+489 VSNAIKFTPDG
-500 GNVVIGAKRIGSRLH
+500 GDVVVGAKRIGSRLH

-527 EDFVNLGKPFMQI
+527 EDFANLGKPFMQI

-579 TVTISLPVSGP
+579 TVTISLPVNGP
-590 TSRSAEKTGVVP
+590 NGHSNDKPGVLP
-602 MSAVKAKADGGK
+602 MPAAKAETK
-614 GESNGS
+614 GDRHGS

>member
-1 MRVSESTKAACK
+1 
-13 AGPFTTGCVELSA
+13 
-26 IKARYAE
+26 
-33 LPGAIAAGCE
+33 
-43 RMVHPSVLGQSDRR
+43 MVHPAIVGRDGRLRQR
-57 RHSRFIGAMLAAPFF
+57 RFIGTMLAAPFF
-72 SAGAAVTLVT
+72 AAGAAVTLVT

-87 AVTVAA
+87 AVTVAT

-113 MTLAG
+113 MALAAQVALVAGGLALAG
-118 QLALVVGSVA
+118 A
-128 LGALIAAA
+128 IAAA
-136 GGVASPVALLAVAL
+136 GGLASPVALLALAL

-158 QSRRA
+158 GSKRA
-163 VIWGATSAFVAVL
+163 ALWGGISALAAVL
-176 LQPLAGSVLPL
+176 LQPFVGSVVPL
-187 DQTEIAAWHW
+187 GAVQVAAWHW
-197 LVPLAWAL
+197 LLPLAWGL
-205 TLIPRIAPLR
+205 TLVPRL
-215 GAANAQLDPAG
+215 AALGDAASAQPALLP
-226 SHRLEDLIDAVVLR
+226 SDRLEDVIDAVVLHVAR
-240 IAAHGEVLDVSA
+240 HGEVLDASA
-252 KARTMLRLPPELLF
+252 KARTILKLPPELLF
-266 GTGLFDR
+266 GAGLFDR
-273 IHLSDRVPYLSALA
+273 IHLSDRVAYLSALA
-287 DMRDGALSRRLDLR
+287 DLRDGALARRLDLR
-301 VRLPQSSGVTADNYR
+301 VRLPQDGNAPMADNFR
-316 PFSLEMMRAPGQETV
+316 PFQLELVRAEDQQET

-341 LAGLRQELAA
+341 TAELRDELAA

-393 GSFKDP
+393 GGFKDP

-428 ESGAYATEP
+428 EAGAYATEP
-437 EPFRFREAVEMCQ
+437 EPFRFIEAVEMCQ
-450 SMMRLQA
+450 SMMQLQA
-457 EAKAI
+457 NAKNI
-462 DLQAQIAP
+462 GLQAQIAP

-489 VSNAIKFTPEG
+489 VSNAIKFTPDG
-500 GNVVIGAKRIGSRLH
+500 GDVVVGAKRIGSRLH

-527 EDFVNLGKPFMQI
+527 EDFANLGKPFMQI

-572 SMPGEGT
+572 SMLGEGT
-579 TVTISLPVSGP
+579 TVTISLPVNGP
-590 TSRSAEKTGVVP
+590 KKRATDRNGVLP
-602 MSAVKAKADGGK
+602 MPATRTKGDAKGDR
-614 GESNGS
+614 NGS

>member
-1 MRVSESTKAACK
+1 MAA
-13 AGPFTTGCVELSA
+13 A
-26 IKARYAE
+26 
-33 LPGAIAAGCE
+33 CE
-43 RMVHPSVLGQSDRR
+43 RMVHPSILGQNDRR
-57 RHSRFIGAMLAAPFF
+57 CQRRFIGVMLAAPFF
-72 SAGAAVTLVT
+72 AAGAAVTLVT
-82 SGMGA
+82 SGMGV
-87 AVTVAA
+87 AVTMAA
-93 IFAAFG
+93 IFATFG

-113 MTLAG
+113 MAFASQVALMMGSLALAG
-118 QLALVVGSVA
+118 I
-128 LGALIAAA
+128 IAAA
-136 GGVASPVALLAVAL
+136 GGIASPVAMLVVAL

-158 QSRRA
+158 ASRRA
-163 VIWGATSAFVAVL
+163 ALWGAVSACVAVL
-176 LQPLAGSVLPL
+176 LQAFAGSVFPFGPAV
-187 DQTEIAAWHW
+187 TAAWHW
-197 LVPLAWAL
+197 LLPLAWAL
-205 TLIPRIAPLR
+205 TLVPRVAAP
-215 GAANAQLDPAG
+215 GSPAGAQLDPATDD
-226 SHRLEDLIDAVVLR
+226 RLENIIDAVVLR
-240 IAAHGEVLDVSA
+240 AGRHGEVLDASA
-252 KARTMLRLPPELLF
+252 KARTILKLQPELLF

-273 IHLSDRVPYLSALA
+273 IHLSDRVAYLSALA
-287 DMRDGALSRRLDLR
+287 DMRDGAPARRLDLR
-301 VRLPQSSGVTADNYR
+301 VRLPQNGNGPTADNYR
-316 PFSLEMMRAPGQETV
+316 PFSLELARGEEQQDVLTFV
-331 FTLLLRENDE
+331 LRENDE

-351 ANEAAASA
+351 AKEAAASA

-393 GSFKDP
+393 GTFKDP
-399 RQKEYVGLVRDSGQ
+399 RQKEYVGLVKESGQ

-428 ESGAYATEP
+428 EAGAYATEP
-437 EPFRFREAVEMCQ
+437 EPFRFVEAVEMCQ

-457 EAKAI
+457 EAKNV

-489 VSNAIKFTPEG
+489 VSNAIKFTPDG
-500 GNVVIGAKRIGSRLH
+500 GDVVVGAKRIGSRLH

-527 EDFVNLGKPFMQI
+527 EDFANLGKPFMQI
-540 QNDYTRR
+540 QSDYTRR

-579 TVTISLPVSGP
+579 TVTISLPVNGP
-590 TSRSAEKTGVVP
+590 KGRSNDKPGVLP
-602 MSAVKAKADGGK
+602 IPAAKAETK
-614 GESNGS
+614 GDRHGS

>member
-1 MRVSESTKAACK
+1 
-13 AGPFTTGCVELSA
+13 
-26 IKARYAE
+26 
-33 LPGAIAAGCE
+33 
-43 RMVHPSVLGQSDRR
+43 MVHPAIIGQGDRLR
-57 RHSRFIGAMLAAPFF
+57 QRRFIGIMLAAPFF
-72 SAGAAVTLVT
+72 AAGAAVTLVT

-113 MTLAG
+113 MTLAAQVALAAG
-118 QLALVVGSVA
+118 GLALA
-128 LGALIAAA
+128 GAVAAA
-136 GGVASPVALLAVAL
+136 GGLASPVALLALAL

-158 QSRRA
+158 GSKRA
-163 VIWGATSAFVAVL
+163 ALWGGLSALAAML
-176 LQPLAGSVLPL
+176 LQPFVASVVPL
-187 DQTEIAAWHW
+187 GGAQVAAWHW
-197 LVPLAWAL
+197 LLPLAWGL
-205 TLIPRIAPLR
+205 TLVPRL
-215 GAANAQLDPAG
+215 AALGDAARAQPALLPND
-226 SHRLEDLIDAVVLR
+226 RIEDMIDAVVLHVAR
-240 IAAHGEVLDVSA
+240 HGEVLDASA
-252 KARTMLRLPPELLF
+252 KARTILKLPPELLF
-266 GTGLFDR
+266 GAGLFDR
-273 IHLSDRVPYLSALA
+273 IHLSDRVAYLSALA
-287 DMRDGALSRRLDLR
+287 DMRDGALARRLDLR
-301 VRLPQSSGVTADNYR
+301 VRLPQDGSASTADNYR
-316 PFSLEMMRAPGQETV
+316 PFQLELVRAEGQQET

-341 LAGLRQELAA
+341 TARLRDELAA
-351 ANEAAASA
+351 ATEAAASA

-393 GSFKDP
+393 GGFKDP
-399 RQKEYVGLVRDSGQ
+399 RQKEYVSLVKESGQ

-428 ESGAYATEP
+428 EAGAYATEP
-437 EPFRFREAVEMCQ
+437 EPFRFIEAVEMCQ
-450 SMMRLQA
+450 SMMQLQA
-457 EAKAI
+457 NAKNI

-489 VSNAIKFTPEG
+489 VSNAVKFTPDG
-500 GNVVIGAKRIGSRLH
+500 GNVVVGAKRIGSRLH

-562 ALHEGTMSIE
+562 ALHDGTMSIE

-579 TVTISLPVSGP
+579 TVTISLPVNGP
-590 TSRSAEKTGVVP
+590 KRSATDRNGVLP
-602 MSAVKAKADGGK
+602 MPATRTKGDAKGDR
-614 GESNGS
+614 NGS

>member
-1 MRVSESTKAACK
+1 M
-13 AGPFTTGCVELSA
+13 P

-43 RMVHPSVLGQSDRR
+43 RMVHPSILGQSGRER
-57 RHSRFIGAMLAAPFF
+57 QRRFIGVMLAAPFF
-72 SAGAAVTLVT
+72 AAGAAVSLVT

-87 AVTVAA
+87 AVTMAA

-99 LCWFAALLVAASGK
+99 LCWFVALLAAATGK
-113 MTLAG
+113 MAAAAPIALAM
-118 QLALVVGSVA
+118 AAVA
-128 LGALIAAA
+128 LGGLIAAA
-136 GGVASPVALLAVAL
+136 GGLSSPVVMLAVAL

-158 QSRRA
+158 ASRRA
-163 VIWGATSAFVAVL
+163 ALWGVVSAIAAIA
-176 LQPLAGSVLPL
+176 LQPLAVAFLPFAGA
-187 DQTEIAAWHW
+187 QIAAWHW

-205 TLIPRIAPLR
+205 TLIPRISAFR
-215 GAANAQLDPAG
+215 DTTGAADTLDPG
-226 SHRLEDLIDAVVLR
+226 DRLEDIIDAVVLR
-240 IAAHGEVLDVSA
+240 VARHGEVLDASA
-252 KARTMLRLPPELLF
+252 KARKLLKLPPELLS
-266 GTGLFDR
+266 GTGFFDR
-273 IHLSDRVPYLSALA
+273 VHLSDRVSYLSALA
-287 DMRDGALSRRLDLR
+287 DMRDGALSRRLELR
-301 VRLPQSSGVTADNYR
+301 IRLPQNGNGQSDNRQNDSRLMADNYR
-316 PFSLEMMRAPGQETV
+316 PFLLELVRGEEQGDV
-331 FTLLLRENDE
+331 FTLVLRENDE
-341 LAGLRQELAA
+341 TARLRGELAQ
-351 ANEAAASA
+351 ANEVAAAA

-393 GSFKDP
+393 GAFKDP

-428 ESGAYATEP
+428 ESGAYTAEP
-437 EPFRFREAVEMCQ
+437 EPFRFMEAVEMCQ

-457 EAKAI
+457 QAKNI
-462 DLQAQIAP
+462 DLQTQIAP
-470 DAGEINAD
+470 DAGDINAD

-489 VSNAIKFTPEG
+489 VSNAIKFTPDG
-500 GNVVIGAKRIGSRLH
+500 GDVVVGAKRIGSRLH

-527 EDFVNLGKPFMQI
+527 EDFANLGKPFMQI

-579 TVTISLPVSGP
+579 TVTISLPVNGP
-590 TSRSAEKTGVVP
+590 KGRPANEAGVLTMP
-602 MSAVKAKADGGK
+602 LTRAKGDR
-614 GESNGS
+614 NGS
-620 LRKTA
+620 LRKTG